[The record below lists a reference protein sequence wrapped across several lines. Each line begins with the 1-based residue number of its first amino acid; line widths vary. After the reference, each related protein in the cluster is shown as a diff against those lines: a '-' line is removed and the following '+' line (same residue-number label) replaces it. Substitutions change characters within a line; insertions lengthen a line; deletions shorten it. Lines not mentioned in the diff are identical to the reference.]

1 MAGERS
7 RDNPAAGARGRVR
20 WHFAGA
26 VLDER
31 SLDLVVN
38 GQSVEIERK
47 PLEVLMFLLQH
58 AGEVCT
64 KDELLAGVWPGR
76 VLSETVLTKC
86 IGRLREALADD
97 EQQIIKTAY
106 GFGYRLVAPVRV
118 ETEAVKEPSRFDF
131 RPGDHPP
138 GRPLWSLVDRLGLGG
153 HGEAWRGR
161 HDKTGEFRVFK
172 FALDEN
178 SLTAL
183 KREITLFR
191 VINDTVGAGARVV
204 RLLDWN
210 LEQPPYFLEA
220 EYISGGSLIDW
231 ARARGGLQ
239 AIPMAERIEVA
250 ARLAEAL
257 AAVHSVGVLHKDL
270 KPSNVLVR
278 SGDTGLEVLLADFGS
293 GSVLDATELERLG
306 ITRLGFTKTLAI
318 SAASG
323 TPMYLAPEII
333 AGQPFTVK
341 SDIYALGVILY
352 QLVVGDFARLMS
364 PGWEREVADELLCQD
379 IAQLAEGNATVRLG
393 DAEHIARSLRSLD
406 ERRTQLRKAREAEA
420 AAEHA
425 RQMLDRARARRNGI
439 RVAFVAMAVGLIA
452 STVLLLREREAN
464 ARSEAAVRHA
474 EAVTEFLGTDV
485 FEPLSSGAEP
495 AKDLPVPELLLR
507 AGQRID
513 ERFADQPEV
522 ATKLHYIIGRSLR
535 ELYETDS
542 AAEHFNRALEL
553 ARDLH
558 GEASMP
564 ALHSAADLI
573 DQDYSLGNLQTTLP
587 RYEAMLEAG
596 RKTLAADNDAILH
609 LRLEVARGH
618 YQLGRWKLAAAETRA
633 LLDEL
638 GTAASVDTAR
648 MGLVRL
654 LRGQV
659 LLSLGQVAESA
670 STLQAAVENLV
681 ETLGEAKPEVADA
694 RNYLGRALT
703 AMGRY
708 DEARSQLNEA
718 DDMASRWEPEDT
730 WRRLRP
736 KLLIAFLDVEMGNFN
751 VATPQFLHII
761 RLQDGPES
769 ADTPEIDH
777 TGFVRQAYG
786 EALLRDRNVV
796 DARRTLD
803 KAVAVSARAGGEDH
817 PLTWSIRLSQAEA
830 VLASP
835 VDTAALPRVQALLEE
850 TPPDLPPLHPFRV
863 QYERVRGLLARQ
875 LGNREQARASLSRVV
890 DDSVKLY
897 TRDHWRTR
905 RARAELDAL
914 LP

>member
-1 MAGERS
+1 MAGEGS
-7 RDNPAAGARGRVR
+7 RENPATGGRGRVR

-31 SLDLVVN
+31 SLELAVN
-38 GQSVEIERK
+38 GETIDIERK

-97 EQQIIKTAY
+97 DQRIIKTAY

-172 FALDEN
+172 FALDEA

-191 VINDTVGAGARVV
+191 VINDTIGAGARVV

-210 LEQPPYFLEA
+210 LEQPPCFLEA

-231 ARARGGLQ
+231 ARARGGLP
-239 AIPMAERIEVA
+239 AIPVAERIEVA
-250 ARLAEAL
+250 ARVAEAL

-278 SGDTGLEVLLADFGS
+278 SGEAGTEVLLADFGS

-306 ITRLGFTKTLAI
+306 ITRLGFTRTLAI

-352 QLVVGDFARLMS
+352 QIVVGDFSRLMS
-364 PGWEREVADELLCQD
+364 PGWERDVADELLCQD
-379 IAQLAEGNATVRLG
+379 IAQLAEGNAAVRLG

-420 AAEHA
+420 EAEHA
-425 RQMLDRARARRNGI
+425 RRTLDRARARRNGI
-439 RVAFVAMAVGLIA
+439 RVAFVAMAVGLVA

-464 ARSEAAVRHA
+464 ARSEAAVDHA
-474 EAVTEFLGTDV
+474 LAVTEFVSKDV
-485 FEPLSSGAEP
+485 FEPVSSGKEP
-495 AKDLPVPELLLR
+495 VKDLPVSQLLLR
-507 AGQRID
+507 AAERID
-513 ERFADQPEV
+513 ERFAEQPAV
-522 ATKLHYIIGRSLR
+522 AAELHFIIGRSLG
-535 ELYETDS
+535 EYYETDF
-542 AAEHFNRALEL
+542 AAAQFNRALEL

-558 GEASMP
+558 GEGSMP
-564 ALHSAADLI
+564 ALRSAAELI
-573 DQDYSLGNLQTTLP
+573 DYDYSLGNLFGTLP
-587 RYEAMLEAG
+587 QYEAMLATG
-596 RKTLAADNDAILH
+596 RKTLAADNDAVLQ
-609 LRLEVARGH
+609 LRLELARGH
-618 YQLGRWKLAAAETRA
+618 YQLGRWKNAAAELQA
-633 LLDEL
+633 LLEDL
-638 GTAASVDTAR
+638 NAAAKVDLDRIGRA
-648 MGLVRL
+648 RL
-654 LRGQV
+654 LHGQV
-659 LLSLGQVAESA
+659 LLALGQVAESA
-670 STLQAAVENLV
+670 STLHAAVDDLV
-681 ETLGEAKPEVADA
+681 AVHGKTKPEVADA

-703 AMGRY
+703 AMGSY
-708 DEARSQLNEA
+708 EEARRQLNQAEKIV
-718 DDMASRWEPEDT
+718 SEWELPDT

-736 KLLIAFLDVEMGNFN
+736 MLLMAFLHVEMGNFEQ
-751 VATPQFLHII
+751 AKPGFLKII
-761 RLQDGPES
+761 DMQDDPSG
-769 ADTPEIDH
+769 DTPEVDH
-777 TGFVRQAYG
+777 TGYVRQAYG
-786 EALLRDRNVV
+786 EALLRDGKVME
-796 DARRTLD
+796 ARRTLE
-803 KAVAVSARAGGEDH
+803 KAVEVNTRAGGQNH

-830 VLASP
+830 LLATP
-835 VDTAALPRVQALLEE
+835 VDAASLSKVQSLVDEAA
-850 TPPDLPPLHPFRV
+850 PGDLPAQHPFRV
-863 QYERVRGLLARQ
+863 QHDRVRGMLARQ
-875 LGNREQARASLSRVV
+875 QGNRELARASFSKAL
-890 DDSVKLY
+890 DDSVALY
-897 TRDHWRTR
+897 RKDHWRTR
-905 RARAELDAL
+905 RAREELAAL
-914 LP
+914 SP